1 MSEIFLARQPIF
13 TKNEKTYGYE
23 LLFRSGKENVYT
35 GGDPVTSTSHVLM
48 AAFSSFNIEEVVN
61 YKKAFINFPEKLLI
75 EATPKLFP
83 KEILIVEVLEDVE
96 PTSAIIDSLKDLKKD
111 GYIIALDDFVYKEGL
126 LPLVEL
132 ADIIKVDFFQTKGE
146 GRGIVIEEL
155 LSFNPSLSFLAEKV
169 ETREEFEQGKKFGYK
184 YFQGYFFT
192 KPIIISTRDVPAYKV
207 TYLRL
212 LKEVRNENLDFDRIE
227 EILKTD
233 ASLPYKLLKYINS
246 AYFALKNEIRSLKQA
261 LVLLGIE
268 GIRKWL
274 TVVLLGNLSEDKPE
288 EVAALSLLRARFCE
302 LLGDRIG
309 IGKDQ
314 LGEAFL
320 VGLFSMIDVMVGRPK
335 DEILE
340 DITLPQDVKDA
351 LLGRPNIFKD
361 ILSLVIAWEE
371 AKEEDILYYSEK
383 FKLRREIIDGLYWE
397 ALRWANEIFMPKND
411 SY

>member
-23 LLFRSGKENVYT
+23 LLFRSGTKNIYT
-35 GGDPVTSTSHVLM
+35 GEDAVTSTLHVLT
-48 AAFSSFNIEEVVN
+48 AAFTSFDIKEVVN

-75 EATPKLFP
+75 DATPKLFP
-83 KEILIVEVLEDVE
+83 KDILVIEVLEDVE
-96 PTSAIIDSLKDLKKD
+96 PTNEVIESLKELKNE
-111 GYIIALDDFVYKEGL
+111 GYLIALDDFVYKEGL
-126 LPLVEL
+126 LPLIEL
-132 ADIIKVDFFQTKGE
+132 ADIIKVDFFLTKGE

-155 LSFNPSLSFLAEKV
+155 LGANPHLSFLAEKV

-192 KPIIISTRDVPAYKV
+192 KPVIISTHDVPAYKV

-212 LKEVRNENLDFDRIE
+212 LKEVRSEDLDFDKVE
-227 EILKTD
+227 EIIKTD

-246 AYFALKNEIRSLKQA
+246 AHFGLKNEIKSLKQA

-302 LLGDRIG
+302 LLGERIG
-309 IGKDQ
+309 MSENY

-320 VGLFSMIDVMVGRPK
+320 IGLFSMIDVMVGRPK
-335 DEILE
+335 SEVLE

-351 LLGRPNIFKD
+351 LLGKPNILKD
-361 ILSLVIAWEE
+361 ILDLVIAWEE
-371 AKEEDILYYSEK
+371 VKEEDIVYYSEK
-383 FKLRREIIDGLYWE
+383 FKLKREIIDALYWE
-397 ALRWANEIFMPKND
+397 ALRWATEIFMPKNN
-411 SY
+411 

>member
-23 LLFRSGKENVYT
+23 LLFRSGLENVYT
-35 GGDPVTSTSHVLM
+35 GEDSVTSTLHVLT
-48 AAFSSFNIEEVVN
+48 AAFTSFHIEEVVN

-75 EATPKLFP
+75 DATPKLFP
-83 KEILIVEVLEDVE
+83 KDILIVEVLEDVE
-96 PTSAIIDSLKDLKKD
+96 PTNEVIESLKELKNE
-111 GYIIALDDFVYKEGL
+111 GYLIALDDFVYREGL

-132 ADIIKVDFFQTKGE
+132 ADIIKVDFFLTKGE

-155 LSFNPSLSFLAEKV
+155 LSANPHLSFLAEKV

-192 KPIIISTRDVPAYKV
+192 KPVIISTHDVPAYKV

-212 LKEVRNENLDFDRIE
+212 LKEVRNENLDFNKIE
-227 EILKTD
+227 EIIKTD

-246 AYFALKNEIRSLKQA
+246 AHFALKNEIKSLKQA

-288 EVAALSLLRARFCE
+288 EIAALSLLRARFCE
-302 LLGDRIG
+302 LLGEKIG
-309 IGKDQ
+309 IGKDR

-335 DEILE
+335 SEVLE

-361 ILSLVIAWEE
+361 ILDLVMAWEE
-371 AKEEDILYYSEK
+371 VKEEDIIYYSEK
-383 FKLRREIIDGLYWE
+383 FKIRREIIDGLYWE
-397 ALRWANEIFMPKND
+397 ALRWATEIFMPKDN
-411 SY
+411 